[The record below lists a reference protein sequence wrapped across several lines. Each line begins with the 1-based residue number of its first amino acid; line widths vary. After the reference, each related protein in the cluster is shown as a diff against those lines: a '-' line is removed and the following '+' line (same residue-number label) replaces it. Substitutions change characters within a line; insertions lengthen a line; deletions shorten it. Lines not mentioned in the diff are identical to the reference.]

1 MGEEE
6 GQTKEDGDI
15 SLYPQLLILCLVE
28 NIGMSHHPESA
39 EENTHPS
46 KHLGIQLQHPGAG
59 GQAGAG
65 EQDGHARAGG
75 EGTVADAGGRGV

>member
-6 GQTKEDGDI
+6 GQAKEDGDI

-46 KHLGIQLQHPGAG
+46 THLGIQLHHPGAR

-65 EQDGHARAGG
+65 EQDGHAKAGG